1 MASARKESMIMV
13 RFKSSAALLALA
25 ASVSACGP
33 VTNGITPI
41 SNPSL
46 YSANQPVVQ
55 RTDYVLDLASTG
67 AGLPLSERARLS
79 DWFETLQLGYGDR
92 ISIDEAGGYAD
103 ARGRQDVADVAAEYG
118 LLLQDGAPITA
129 GAVQPGAVRVIV
141 SRTVASV
148 PGCPIWE
155 DELVGAPERT
165 STNYGC
171 ATNSNLAAMIA
182 DPNDLVLGQIGRGSG
197 DAADAAKSVGV
208 YRNRTPSGTGGALK
222 SESKGK

>member
-13 RFKSSAALLALA
+13 RFKSSALLALA
-25 ASVSACGP
+25 GAVSACGP